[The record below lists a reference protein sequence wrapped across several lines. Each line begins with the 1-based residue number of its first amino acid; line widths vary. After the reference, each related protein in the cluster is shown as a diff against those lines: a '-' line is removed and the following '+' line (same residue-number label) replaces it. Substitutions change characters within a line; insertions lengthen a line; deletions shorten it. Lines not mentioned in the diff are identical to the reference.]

1 MVEKCVDDVSFSE
14 VDVIYTFLGLYLEV
28 GLCYNTKVME
38 RIKDIITNMWACIWT
53 LGSNVWNLFKGVGQ
67 RINSMC
73 VGDKVCSLAVIFILV
88 MSYFYIQDKQ
98 VKQAAELAEAQ
109 QQGADSLTR
118 EERLNVR
125 MNVLVLGV
133 DQLIEGEDNGQRS
146 DTMFVMMF
154 DPEQR
159 KCSLLNVPRDTR
171 VQMEINGQPD
181 YFKINAA
188 YTLGGVKNTMKVVEE
203 FLGIRL
209 DKYLLIDV
217 NGFKRVVDAIGGVD
231 LYVDRDMK
239 YDDFKQGLHID
250 LKAGQQHLDGEHA
263 MQYVRFRHEYGDIS
277 RIRRQ
282 QRFLWAVQQKIVS
295 GKMLMRIPGLTK
307 ELMNMVRTNLSM
319 MEMLPMARTL
329 YDMVQEHSFRMS
341 VVPGTAEYLY
351 DVSYWTPHVLE
362 TRQMVADLNGVPF
375 EGRLAEA
382 AHQLDEI
389 YTESV
394 HRGRIWQGE
403 RNAEEKSKELEIV
416 PQVVQEEEKKE
427 PQTLTETK
435 VEPEPK
441 KTDKKKSKQKKHR
454 KKKKDA

>member
-1 MVEKCVDDVSFSE
+1 MEK
-14 VDVIYTFLGLYLEV
+14 L
-28 GLCYNTKVME
+28 
-38 RIKDIITNMWACIWT
+38 KDIVINIWTCIWI

-98 VKQAAELAEAQ
+98 VKQATELAEAQ
-109 QQGADSLTR
+109 QQSADSLTR

-188 YTLGGVKNTMKVVEE
+188 YTIGGVKNTMKVVEE

-389 YTESV
+389 YMESV

-403 RNAEEKSKELEIV
+403 RNAEENKKELEIV

-435 VEPEPK
+435 VEPEPE

>member
-1 MVEKCVDDVSFSE
+1 MLC
-14 VDVIYTFLGLYLEV
+14 FLGLYLEID
-28 GLCYNTKVME
+28 LCYNINAMKT
-38 RIKDIITNMWACIWT
+38 IKDFITNIWACIWI

-98 VKQAAELAEAQ
+98 VKQAVELAEAQ
-109 QQGADSLTR
+109 QQSADSLTR

-125 MNVLVLGV
+125 LNVLVLGV

-146 DTMFVMMF
+146 DTMFIMMF

-188 YTLGGVKNTMKVVEE
+188 YTFGGVKNTMKVVEE
-203 FLGIRL
+203 FLGIRV

-263 MQYVRFRHEYGDIS
+263 MQYVRFRREYGDIS

-282 QRFLWAVQQKIVS
+282 QRFLWAVQEKIVS

-307 ELMNMVRTNLSM
+307 ELMSMVRTNLSM
-319 MEMLPMARTL
+319 TEMLPMARTL
-329 YDMVQEHSFRMS
+329 YDMVREHSFRMS
-341 VVPGTAEYLY
+341 MVPGTSEYLY

-375 EGRLAEA
+375 EGRLKEA
-382 AHQLDEI
+382 ACQLDEI

-394 HRGRIWQGE
+394 HRGRIWQRE
-403 RNAEEKSKELEIV
+403 RNAEEKSKKLEISL
-416 PQVVQEEEKKE
+416 PTIQEEEQQE
-427 PQTLTETK
+427 PQILMDTK
-435 VEPEPK
+435 VEPEPE
-441 KTDKKKSKQKKHR
+441 KTDKKKSKHKKHR
-454 KKKKDA
+454 KKRKDD

>member
-1 MVEKCVDDVSFSE
+1 MTSASRKLTSST
-14 VDVIYTFLGLYLEV
+14 YFLGLYLKI

-38 RIKDIITNMWACIWT
+38 RIRDIITNMWACIWIF
-53 LGSNVWNLFKGVGQ
+53 SVAVRN
-67 RINSMC
+67 RIKAMS
-73 VGDKVCSLAVIFILV
+73 VGDKACSLAVIFILV

-98 VKQAAELAEAQ
+98 AVELAEAQ

-146 DTMFVMMF
+146 DTMFIMMF

-188 YTLGGVKNTMKVVEE
+188 YTFGGVKNTMKVVEE
-203 FLGIRL
+203 FLGICL

-263 MQYVRFRHEYGDIS
+263 MQYVRYRREYGDIS

-295 GKMLMRIPGLTK
+295 GQMLMRIPGLTK
-307 ELMNMVRTNLSM
+307 ELMSMVRTNLSL

-351 DVSYWTPHVLE
+351 DVAYWTPHVVE

-375 EGRLAEA
+375 EGKLEEAAYRLAEV
-382 AHQLDEI
+382 

-394 HRGRIWQGE
+394 HRGRIWQRE
-403 RNAEEKSKELEIV
+403 HDAEENNAKDVKTVTQETK
-416 PQVVQEEEKKE
+416 QEELQQLQ
-427 PQTLTETK
+427 PLMDTK
-435 VEPEPK
+435 VQSDPDSDAK
-441 KTDKKKSKQKKHR
+441 KIAKHKKHR
-454 KKKKDA
+454 KKKKSER

>member
-1 MVEKCVDDVSFSE
+1 MK
-14 VDVIYTFLGLYLEV
+14 I

-38 RIKDIITNMWACIWT
+38 RIKDIITNIWACIWIF
-53 LGSNVWNLFKGVGQ
+53 SVAVRN
-67 RINSMC
+67 RIKAMSI
-73 VGDKVCSLAVIFILV
+73 GDKACSLAVIFILV

-98 VKQAAELAEAQ
+98 AVELAEAQ
-109 QQGADSLTR
+109 QKGADSLTR

-133 DQLIEGEDNGQRS
+133 DQLIETDDNGQRS
-146 DTMFVMMF
+146 DTMFIMMF
-154 DPEQR
+154 DPEQGT
-159 KCSLLNVPRDTR
+159 CSLLNVPRDTR
-171 VQMEINGQPD
+171 VQMEINGHPD

-188 YTLGGVKNTMKVVEE
+188 YTFGGVKNTMKVVEE

-263 MQYVRFRHEYGDIS
+263 MQYVRYRREYGDIS

-295 GKMLMRIPGLTK
+295 GQMLMRIPGLTK
-307 ELMNMVRTNLSM
+307 ELMSMVRTNLSLT
-319 MEMLPMARTL
+319 EMLPMARTL
-329 YDMVQEHSFRMS
+329 YDMVQNHSFRMS

-351 DVSYWTPHVLE
+351 DVAYWTPHVME

-375 EGRLAEA
+375 EGKLVEA
-382 AHQLDEI
+382 ATLLSEI
-389 YTESV
+389 YTDSV
-394 HRGRIWQGE
+394 HRGREWQRQHDE
-403 RNAEEKSKELEIV
+403 EEKPKELEISV
-416 PQVVQEEEKKE
+416 PETPKEIVQQ
-427 PQTLTETK
+427 PQTLIQTEVK
-435 VEPEPK
+435 PMQKNESK
-441 KTDKKKSKQKKHR
+441 KEFKSKKHHKKKKSEQ
-454 KKKKDA
+454 